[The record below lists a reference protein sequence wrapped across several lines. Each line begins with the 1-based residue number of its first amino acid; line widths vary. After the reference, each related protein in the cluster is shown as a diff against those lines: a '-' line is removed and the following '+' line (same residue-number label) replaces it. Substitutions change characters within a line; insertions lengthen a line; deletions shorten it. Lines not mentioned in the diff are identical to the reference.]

1 MGFGARFLAFA
12 LLAGFTFFIPF
23 FLLAGAARFAFLDFF
38 TFVVVFRFF
47 AMISLSIGSTKKPRG
62 ERAHTVAT
70 HVTECRCR
78 CCSPVLLMMVQINV
92 RSDAMTLI
100 RIN

>member
-70 HVTECRCR
+70 YQPHAVDE
-78 CCSPVLLMMVQINV
+78 
-92 RSDAMTLI
+92 TLQS
-100 RIN
+100 RRVHSKCFSSRLRRG